1 MSPWLP
7 ILLSIILVGLITIL
21 LKKPASKLPPGPRSL
36 PIIGN
41 LHMLGSLPHRA
52 LHQLSKLHGPI
63 MHLKL
68 GLVPTV
74 VVSSADAAKLFL
86 KTHDAVF
93 CSRPKTQTS
102 EVLSYGGKGMAF
114 SEYGPHWRSM
124 RKLCTLELLTNA
136 KVEMFGAMRSEEVRR
151 AVEEM
156 RGGRDHDHEEEL
168 LVDLTCRVDKLV
180 EDMTVKMIFGSGG
193 SVEFRRIVDEALK
206 MAGAF
211 NLNDFV
217 PFLKVLDLQGLGRRM
232 KRVSK
237 ELDALFN
244 QIIDEHMRRAKE
256 KQGNHKDFIDI
267 LISLMESDN
276 TNDMQLDRD
285 MIKALLLDLLAA
297 GLDSTATTVIWAFAE
312 LMKRPFTMKKAQE
325 ELKDVIGLHRMV
337 EEKDLVNL
345 EYLNMVIKETLRLHP
360 VAPLLVPRES
370 IQDVIVND
378 YHIPKKTRL
387 IINAWA
393 IGRDPKAWSGDP
405 EEFDP
410 GRFANSDVDLSGRYF
425 ELIPFGAGRRG
436 CPGLL
441 MGLRSVQLVLGQL
454 LHCFDWELPKGVSPC
469 DLDMG
474 EKFGLAVARAKHLF
488 IKPTYRLKIT

>member
-7 ILLSIILVGLITIL
+7 ILITLTLVGLIKIL
-21 LKKPASKLPPGPRSL
+21 LKKPSKLPPGPPSL

-52 LHQLSKLHGPI
+52 LHQLANVHGPI

-68 GLVPTV
+68 GLVSTI

-86 KTHDAVF
+86 KTHDAAF
-93 CSRPKTQTS
+93 CSRPKTQAS
-102 EVLSYGGKGMAF
+102 EVMSYGRKAMAF
-114 SEYGPHWRSM
+114 SEYGPRWRSM
-124 RKLCTLELLTNA
+124 RKLCTLELLTIA
-136 KVEMFGAMRSEEVRR
+136 KVEMFGGMRREEVRR
-151 AVEEM
+151 VVEEI
-156 RGGRDHDHEEEL
+156 RGGGGGEV
-168 LVDLTCRVDKLV
+168 VDLTWKVDKLV

-193 SVEFRRIVDEALK
+193 VEFRRIVDEALK
-206 MAGAF
+206 VAGAF

-244 QIIDEHMRRAKE
+244 QVIDQHMRSAKE
-256 KQGNHKDFIDI
+256 NHGNHKDFIDI
-267 LISLMESDN
+267 MISLMDSDCAH
-276 TNDMQLDRD
+276 DVQLDLD
-285 MIKALLLDLLAA
+285 TIKALLLDLLAA
-297 GLDSTATTVIWAFAE
+297 GLDSTATTVTWAFAE
-312 LMKRPFTMKKAQE
+312 LIKHPFAMKKAQE
-325 ELKDVIGLHRMV
+325 ELKDAIGLDRMV

-345 EYLNMVIKETLRLHP
+345 EYLNMVIKETMRLHP

-370 IQDVIVND
+370 IEDVIVND
-378 YHIPKKTRL
+378 YHIPKKSRL

-410 GRFANSDVDLSGRYF
+410 SRFANSDIDLSGHYF

-436 CPGLL
+436 CPGLQ

-454 LHCFDWELPKGVSPC
+454 LHCFDWELPDGVTPC

-474 EKFGLAVARAKHLF
+474 EKFGLAVARAEHLLM
-488 IKPTYRLKIT
+488 KPTYRLKST